1 MWSRW
6 RWRGQEG
13 AQVEVEQAVT
23 TTTLRR
29 TSVMMMTL
37 RRRVHRRREAINR
50 SLHVSSI
57 SIYFL

>member
-23 TTTLRR
+23 TTTL
-29 TSVMMMTL
+29 VMMMML